1 MGYRSVVEAVFYT
14 RKEEEY
20 PLLKLYVEENFP
32 KNEEL
37 RECLKPLIK
46 EQVVGADGKVEF
58 HQHVGCYG
66 YHFICEDVKWY
77 ESYTFVQE
85 FNEFVYKFL
94 KLLAEN
100 ERARPT
106 WAYEFVRLGEE
117 TEDTEEERSDNADF
131 ILSVRREIEL
141 NI

>member
-14 RKEEEY
+14 RDKEQA
-20 PLLKLYVEENFP
+20 PLLKLYVDENFP

-37 RECLKPLIK
+37 RECLTPIK
-46 EQVVGADGKVEF
+46 ANSAW
-58 HQHVGCYG
+58 G

-85 FNEFVYKFL
+85 FNEFAHAFVGF
-94 KLLAEN
+94 AESK
-100 ERARPT
+100 EGADAKQLS

-117 TEDTEEERSDNADF
+117 ANDIEEERSDNAEF

>member
-14 RKEEEY
+14 REKGQA
-20 PLLKLYVEENFP
+20 PLLKLYVDENFP

-37 RECLKPLIK
+37 RECLTPIK
-46 EQVVGADGKVEF
+46 ANNAW
-58 HQHVGCYG
+58 G

-77 ESYTFVQE
+77 DSYESIQAYRDFARN
-85 FNEFVYKFL
+85 FIGF
-94 KLLAEN
+94 AESK
-100 ERARPT
+100 EGADAEQLS

-117 TEDTEEERSDNADF
+117 ANDIEEERSDNADF

-141 NI
+141 NF

>member
-14 RKEEEY
+14 RDKEQA
-20 PLLKLYVEENFP
+20 PLLKLYVDENFP

-37 RECLKPLIK
+37 RECLTPIK
-46 EQVVGADGKVEF
+46 ANNAW
-58 HQHVGCYG
+58 G

-77 ESYTFVQE
+77 DSYESIQAYRDFARN
-85 FNEFVYKFL
+85 FIGF
-94 KLLAEN
+94 AESK
-100 ERARPT
+100 EGADAEQLS

-117 TEDTEEERSDNADF
+117 ANDIEEERSDDADG

-141 NI
+141 NF

>member
-14 RKEEEY
+14 RDKEQW
-20 PLLKLYVEENFP
+20 PLLKLYVDENFP

-46 EQVVGADGKVEF
+46 EEVIDAVTTQ
-58 HQHVGCYG
+58 HHVGCYG
-66 YHFICEDVKWY
+66 YHFMCEDVKWY

-85 FNEFVYKFL
+85 FNEFAHAFVAFSESKEGADAKQL
-94 KLLAEN
+94 N
-100 ERARPT
+100 
-106 WAYEFVRLGEE
+106 WSYEFVRLGEE
-117 TEDTEEERSDNADF
+117 TEDTEEERSENADF
-131 ILSVRREIEL
+131 ILCVRREIEL

>member
-14 RKEEEY
+14 RDKEQA
-20 PLLKLYVEENFP
+20 PLLKLYVDENFP

-37 RECLKPLIK
+37 RECLTPLIK
-46 EQVVGADGKVEF
+46 EKVW
-58 HQHVGCYG
+58 G
-66 YHFICEDVKWY
+66 YHFICGDVKWY

-85 FNEFVYKFL
+85 FNEFAHAFVSF
-94 KLLAEN
+94 AESKEGADAKQLN
-100 ERARPT
+100 

-117 TEDTEEERSDNADF
+117 ANDIEEERSENADF

-141 NI
+141 SF

>member
-1 MGYRSVVEAVFYT
+1 MMGYRSVVEAVFYT
-14 RKEEEY
+14 REKGQA
-20 PLLKLYVEENFP
+20 PLLKLYVDENFP

-37 RECLKPLIK
+37 RECLTPIK
-46 EQVVGADGKVEF
+46 ANNAW
-58 HQHVGCYG
+58 G
-66 YHFICEDVKWY
+66 YHFMCDDVKWY

-85 FNEFVYKFL
+85 FNEFAEKFVVFSESKEGMPEKQL
-94 KLLAEN
+94 S
-100 ERARPT
+100 

-117 TEDTEEERSDNADF
+117 ANDIEEERSDNADF

>member
-14 RKEEEY
+14 RDKEQA
-20 PLLKLYVEENFP
+20 PLLKLYVDENFP

-37 RECLKPLIK
+37 RECLTPLIK
-46 EQVVGADGKVEF
+46 EKVW
-58 HQHVGCYG
+58 G
-66 YHFICEDVKWY
+66 YHFICGDVKWY

-85 FNEFVYKFL
+85 FNEFAHAFVAF
-94 KLLAEN
+94 AESKEGADAKQLN
-100 ERARPT
+100 

-117 TEDTEEERSDNADF
+117 ANDIEEERSENADF

-141 NI
+141 SF

>member
-1 MGYRSVVEAVFYT
+1 MGYRSTVEAVFYT
-14 RKEEEY
+14 REKEQA
-20 PLLKLYVEENFP
+20 PLLKLYVDENFP

-37 RECLKPLIK
+37 RECLTPIK
-46 EQVVGADGKVEF
+46 ANNAW
-58 HQHVGCYG
+58 G
-66 YHFICEDVKWY
+66 YHFMCDDVKWY

-117 TEDTEEERSDNADF
+117 ANDIEEERSDNADC
-131 ILSVRREIEL
+131 ILHVTRDIEL
-141 NI
+141 NF

>member
-14 RKEEEY
+14 RKQEEY
-20 PLLKLYVEENFP
+20 PLLKLYVDENFP
-32 KNEEL
+32 KCWRDEDIEY
-37 RECLKPLIK
+37 LKPIK
-46 EQVVGADGKVEF
+46 ASNAW
-58 HQHVGCYG
+58 G
-66 YHFICEDVKWY
+66 YHFIADNIKWY
-77 ESYTFVQE
+77 ESYPEIQE

-94 KLLAEN
+94 KLLAED

-117 TEDTEEERSDNADF
+117 ANDIEEERSDNADF